1 MNALFAPKSHGRNGV
16 FWVFVF
22 CNEDHMAALARKNR
36 LIALADNGII
46 TEEEMLKGFLLLGF
60 KPTE

>member
-1 MNALFAPKSHGRNGV
+1 
-16 FWVFVF
+16 
-22 CNEDHMAALARKNR
+22 MAALARKNR